1 MPQKPSANIRKNR
14 IVTAGQGRYFYF
26 MNEHHHY
33 DRIAAAIRY
42 LTENRDNQPS
52 LAETAAH
59 VHLSKYHFQRLFQ
72 EWAGVTPKQFVR
84 YLTHEYAREALRS
97 GKTTLETAHS
107 AGLSGTS
114 RLHDLFVE
122 LQGCTPGEW
131 KLRGRNV
138 NIRYSVID
146 SPFGPAL
153 AAETERGLCYLSF
166 LAKDDDPGSL
176 LAAEFPNAITTKA
189 KAPQAASVAAFFND
203 FQSDPAKIHLDL
215 KGTPFQISVWRA
227 LLAIPTA
234 KLCSYGQI
242 ASAVGRPSAARA
254 VGSAI
259 GKNPVA
265 YLIPCHRVLRE
276 SGYLGG
282 YRWGTDRK
290 LAINGFEAA
299 RFH

>member
-1 MPQKPSANIRKNR
+1 
-14 IVTAGQGRYFYF
+14 
-26 MNEHHHY
+26 MNGHHHY

-42 LTENRDNQPS
+42 LTAHHDSQPS
-52 LAETAAH
+52 LTEVAAH

-84 YLTHEYAREALRS
+84 FLTHEYAREALRN

-107 AGLSGTS
+107 AGLSGTG

-131 KLRGRNV
+131 KQRGRNV
-138 NIRYSVID
+138 SIRYSIVN

-153 AAETERGLCYLSF
+153 AAETERGLCHLSF
-166 LAKDDDPGSL
+166 LEKNDDPNL
-176 LAAEFPNAITTKA
+176 LLKSEFPSASLSLSPS
-189 KAPQAASVAAFFND
+189 PQAAALATLFND
-203 FQSDPAKIHLDL
+203 WQLSPPTIRLDL

-227 LLAIPTA
+227 LLSIPPA
-234 KLCSYGQI
+234 GLRSYGQI
-242 ASAVGRPSAARA
+242 AATIGSPSASRA

-259 GKNPVA
+259 GKNPIA

-276 SGYLGG
+276 SGHIGG

-290 LAINGFEAA
+290 LAINGFEAV
-299 RFH
+299 RFN